1 MKALSLFSGG
11 LDSILATKLLQ
22 LQGIEME
29 GVCFVSPFF
38 DGKKAARAAENLK
51 IFLYTV
57 DIGEDLLSLLLSPPH
72 GFGKGANPCVD
83 CHILMVKKAASLMQK
98 IGANFLVS
106 GEVLGERP
114 KSQSRWALN
123 VVNEESG
130 WGDYLLRPLTAKN
143 LSPTF
148 PEKKGWVKRDQLLG
162 IKGRTRV
169 VQLRLAEFLG
179 ISNFPTPAGG
189 CLLTD
194 PVFSKRVKDLL
205 ARGKLNLN
213 EIELLKIGRHF
224 RLEKTA
230 KLIVARNKEENR
242 KILQLATPG
251 DFFLEVVGFPGPVA
265 LLRGEEHLILK
276 AASVT
281 SRYSDA
287 PSTGVKVKYCQFP
300 HAEERYVEVN
310 RAEDEELETLRIGGR
325 P

>member
-1 MKALSLFSGG
+1 MKAVSLLSGG

-29 GVCFVSPFF
+29 AVCFVSPFF
-38 DGKKAARAAENLK
+38 DGKKATRAAENLK
-51 IFLYTV
+51 ILVHTI

-72 GFGKGANPCVD
+72 GFGRGANPCID

-98 IGANFLVS
+98 IGAHFLVS

-123 VVNEESG
+123 VINEESG

-143 LSPTF
+143 LPPTF

-162 IKGRTRV
+162 IKGRSRRI
-169 VQLRLAEFLG
+169 QLRLAESFG
-179 ISNFPTPAGG
+179 ISDFPTPAGG

-213 EIELLKIGRHF
+213 EIKLLKIGRHF
-224 RLEKTA
+224 RLEKTT

-242 KILQLATPG
+242 KILELATPG
-251 DFFLEVVGFPGPVA
+251 DFFLEVVDFPGPVG
-265 LLRGEEHLILK
+265 LLRGEEDLILK

-287 PSTGVKVKYCQFP
+287 PQTRVKVKYYQFP
-300 HAEERYVEVN
+300 HGEERYVEVD
-310 RAEDEELETLRIGGR
+310 RAENEELDALRIGGG

>member
-1 MKALSLFSGG
+1 LKALSLFSGG

-38 DGKKAARAAENLK
+38 DGKKAIRAAENLK
-51 IFLYTV
+51 IRLYTV
-57 DIGEDLLSLLLSPPH
+57 YMGEDLLTLLLSPPH

-98 IGANFLVS
+98 LGANFLVS

-148 PEKKGWVKRDQLLG
+148 PEKRGWVKRDQLLR

-169 VQLRLAEFLG
+169 VQLRLAESLG
-179 ISNFPTPAGG
+179 ISDFPTPAGG

-230 KLIVARNKEENR
+230 KLIVARNKEENK
-242 KILQLATPG
+242 KILGLATPG
-251 DFFLEVVGFPGPVA
+251 DFLLVVVCFPGPVG
-265 LLRGEEHLILK
+265 LLRGEPHLILK

-287 PSTGVKVKYCQFP
+287 PPTRIKVKYYQSP
-300 HAEERYVEVN
+300 HTEERYVEVN
-310 RAEDEELETLRIGGR
+310 PAEDEELEALRIGGG